1 VCPDGP
7 AVADQVAASGK
18 FAASRLASQRVA
30 VLWQDWCILVINL
43 KVPGLPHTYFGDVD
57 MVAAALVLISKETS
71 SLCDGRAFPTSQ

>member
-1 VCPDGP
+1 MVGGDWVRFGN
-7 AVADQVAASGK
+7 VRYSSQ
-18 FAASRLASQRVA
+18 FAASRLASQHVA

-71 SLCDGRAFPTSQ
+71 SLRDGQAFPTSR